1 MILTEALEHLHQSV
15 VAAGEIGLIAEADQ
29 AQAVLDQAREREGF
43 SGDVY
48 VLALAGGTGVGK
60 SALLNALAGHT
71 VSAVRAIRPTTE
83 QPTAWVEHQR
93 MGEVASLF
101 NWLGVDHVAAHA
113 DARLSAV
120 AILDLPDFDSVRP
133 EHRASVDRLLPR
145 IDAVAWVVDP
155 EKYGDAR
162 LHAYLRSMV
171 AHARRL
177 RFILNKA
184 DRLTSDQRSVL
195 VTDLLE
201 RLSDSGFPDAKVDV
215 VSALSGE
222 GINAL
227 RDQLTREGDAK
238 ALVTAKLITDAVQA
252 RDRLIRAVGL
262 EPNAPYRPLMSNA
275 VRREAL
281 DSAVAGALALIDV
294 PGLAQQIRL
303 AVMSRARWS
312 GGSMLGRVVELLRR
326 LTGQRRRTADPRAY
340 LRNWRRRGTLGRVTN
355 PVRAAVVQASQSV
368 PSTSRGRI
376 LAALRTD
383 DMESGLDEALDHVA
397 RDSASDLRVASSPLW
412 MAIGVL
418 QVTMAA
424 VFAFAV
430 LWYATLFLSQGLV
443 PVATVEAPV
452 LGPLP
457 LPLVLLVGSVLISAA
472 LGWVLSLHAGWMG
485 RRIGARIA
493 DRVAVAVASA
503 VEHIGF
509 RKLDEI
515 ELARRRVVGA
525 D

>member
-1 MILTEALEHLHQSV
+1 MILSEALDRLQESAL
-15 VAAGEIGLIAEADQ
+15 AAREIGLIEEAAEAQ
-29 AQAVLDQAREREGF
+29 HVLDRAREREGF
-43 SGDVY
+43 TGAVY

-83 QPTAWVEHQR
+83 QPIAWVEHQR
-93 MGEVASLF
+93 MSEVTSLL
-101 NWLGVDHVAAHA
+101 NWLGVGHVAAHA
-113 DARLSAV
+113 DASLSAV
-120 AILDLPDFDSVRP
+120 AILDLPDFDSVRT
-133 EHRASVDRLLPR
+133 EHRATVDRLLPN
-145 IDAVAWVVDP
+145 IDAVAWVLDP
-155 EKYGDAR
+155 EKYDDAR
-162 LHAYLRSMV
+162 LHAYLRGMA
-171 AHARRL
+171 AHASRV

-184 DRLTSDQRSVL
+184 DRLTPDQRTVL
-195 VTDLLE
+195 LSDLLE
-201 RLSDSGFPDAKVDV
+201 RLSDSGFRQAKVDV
-215 VSALSGE
+215 VSALTGK
-222 GINAL
+222 GIDAL
-227 RDQLTREGDAK
+227 RDQLAREGDAK

-252 RDRLIRAVGL
+252 RDRLILAVGL
-262 EPNAPYRPLMSNA
+262 EPNSPYRPLMSIP

-281 DSAVAGALALIDV
+281 DSAVAGALALVDI

-326 LTGQRRRTADPRAY
+326 LTGQRRRTADPAAY
-340 LRNWRRRGTLGRVTN
+340 MRNWRRRGTLGRVTN
-355 PVRAAVVQASQSV
+355 PVRAAVVQVSASV
-368 PSTSRGRI
+368 PSTSRGTV
-376 LAALRTD
+376 LAALRAD
-383 DMESGLDEALDHVA
+383 EMESGLDEALDQVA
-397 RDSASDLRVASSPLW
+397 RDSASDMRVASSPLW
-412 MAIGVL
+412 LAIGVL
-418 QVTMAA
+418 QFAMAA

-457 LPLVLLVGSVLISAA
+457 FPLVLLVGSVLVSAA

-485 RRIGARIA
+485 RRIGARVA
-493 DRVAVAVASA
+493 DRVGVAVAKA

-515 ELARRRVVGA
+515 ELSRRKIVGA